1 MCTTVIINVSYRI
14 WKNIYKKG
22 KKNKKE
28 NEKVEN
34 RKLRKVR
41 NLKNLGKV
49 IPSFLI
55 SEFPILLYSQNLY
68 WKLWKV
74 GNLGN
79 LGKVIPSF
87 RFCPTA
93 KLRFKNLGKNFR
105 DFGGF
110 PVSDLVLYFKD
121 MPNSID
127 FYKRI
132 FLHVIPVRII
142 VPW

>member
-1 MCTTVIINVSYRI
+1 MKK
-14 WKNIYKKG
+14 WKI
-22 KKNKKE
+22 E
-28 NEKVEN
+28 NSEKSEIS
-34 RKLRKVR
+34 K
-41 NLKNLGKV
+41 
-49 IPSFLI
+49 I
-55 SEFPILLYSQNLY
+55 SEKLLRVFLFLSFRFCSTAKIYIENSE
-68 WKLWKV
+68 KLEISEISEKLFRV
-74 GNLGN
+74 SLF
-79 LGKVIPSF
+79 PSF

-142 VPW
+142 VP